1 MSQLVFD
8 PDAGQGEGRAL
19 GQAGVAAGLQ
29 TGGKEQIAGEF
40 TDEKSLD
47 SEVTYS
53 FEQDGKFFL
62 IERMPARVCSETGEQ
77 YSPPKPLS
85 TSKASSKTGRCPKR
99 RSKLRFTNSFDT
111 FPPYFTS
118 SHWLALWLL
127 NSGAYMLW
135 MFAMPDW

>member
-1 MSQLVFD
+1 MSQLIFD

-62 IERMPARVCSETGEQ
+62 IERVPARVCSETGEQ
-77 YSPPKPLS
+77 YFPPKTVEHIQGIIKNRTVP
-85 TSKASSKTGRCPKR
+85 KKTIETPVYE
-99 RSKLRFTNSFDT
+99 FV
-111 FPPYFTS
+111 
-118 SHWLALWLL
+118 
-127 NSGAYMLW
+127 
-135 MFAMPDW
+135 